1 MNTPKDLIKKLVH
14 EPDDLDSFITTYKEA
29 GRIIKAYEE
38 VKEKARVLVKAYL
51 ERTGETTGRT
61 AAGTFGLTR
70 PTPTFRVN
78 EERWQAACAID
89 TKLAAIQQR
98 FDAAQRSL
106 DEAQRDF
113 LEEVTPE
120 PSVYIR

>member
-14 EPDDLDSFITTYKEA
+14 EPDDLDTFITIYKEA

-38 VKEKARVLVKAYL
+38 VKEKARVLVKVYL
-51 ERTGETTGRT
+51 ERTGETSGRT

-70 PTPTFRVN
+70 PTPTFQVN
-78 EERWQAACAID
+78 EEKWQAACAVD

-98 FDAAQRSL
+98 FDAAQRAL
-106 DEAQRDF
+106 DKAQREF

>member
-1 MNTPKDLIKKLVH
+1 MNTPKELVKKLVQ
-14 EPDDLDSFITTYKEA
+14 EPDDLDTFITTYKEA

-51 ERTGETTGRT
+51 ERTGEITGRT

-78 EERWQAACAID
+78 EERWEAACSVDA
-89 TKLAAIQQR
+89 TLAAVQQR
-98 FDAAQRSL
+98 FDAAQRAL

-120 PSVYIR
+120 PNVYIR